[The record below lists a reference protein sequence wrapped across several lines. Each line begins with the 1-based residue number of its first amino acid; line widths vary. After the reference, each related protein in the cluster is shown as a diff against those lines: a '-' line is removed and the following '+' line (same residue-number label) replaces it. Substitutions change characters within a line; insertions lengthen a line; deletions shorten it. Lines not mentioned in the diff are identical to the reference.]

1 MGWLKNIMNCKYWT
15 QEVGE
20 IVSLIK
26 ELYKKEPVGGMLH
39 IVLDDFNIDDDDLEW
54 CIEYCNQEENR
65 DRHDRDICIEIAQKM
80 LKLSREARTLICY
93 QWDKKFCNGNCE
105 DCVITREEEEWY

>member
-1 MGWLKNIMNCKYWT
+1 MRYKYWSE
-15 QEVGE
+15 EVAE
-20 IVSLIK
+20 VCKLIK
-26 ELYKKEPVGGMLH
+26 HLYYDMHEGAGGMLH

-80 LKLSREARTLICY
+80 LRLSREARMLICY

-105 DCVITREEEEWY
+105 DCVITRKEEEWY